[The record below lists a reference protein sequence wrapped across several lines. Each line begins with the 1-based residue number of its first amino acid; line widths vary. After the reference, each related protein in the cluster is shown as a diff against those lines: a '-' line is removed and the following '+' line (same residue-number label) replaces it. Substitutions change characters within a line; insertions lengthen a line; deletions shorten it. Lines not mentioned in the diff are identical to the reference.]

1 MTVNFLITGGSGFV
15 GSRVAAAAQGRPDV
29 RVRHLSRRTRPGA
42 APGAPADGERGHDEP
57 VQGEPGHSEPVQDGS
72 VHDEPVQ
79 DRPVHGQPGHSQPAH
94 GEPVHGRP
102 GHSEL
107 VHGDLLNPPSLR
119 GVCADTDVLV
129 HCATR
134 IGGDAG
140 TVEAVNDLGTRALVE
155 EAVRAGVGRIVYVST
170 AAVYG
175 RGPFRG
181 VRPGEVPVAPAS
193 ATSRTRAAAERHVLD
208 AGGLVLRP
216 HLVYGEGDRWVVPGL
231 VRLLRE
237 LSATLTGCTA
247 LQSMIDVG
255 TLGRAVVAA
264 ALSPTLDG
272 GVHHVNHPEP
282 VGAAE
287 LLGAVCAQVEEPG
300 GGAAVDVATALDR
313 AAGSPFALHH
323 LGMLTVDHWFVDDA
337 FWKDLGCSPGDGFAA
352 GFTRAAPWYRSFLGG
367 VRSAS

>member
-1 MTVNFLITGGSGFV
+1 MTADLLITGASGFV
-15 GSRVAAAAQGRPDV
+15 GSQVAAVAHRQPGV
-29 RVRHLSRRTRPGA
+29 RVRRLSRPIPTGP
-42 APGAPADGERGHDEP
+42 E
-57 VQGEPGHSEPVQDGS
+57 S
-72 VHDEPVQ
+72 
-79 DRPVHGQPGHSQPAH
+79 
-94 GEPVHGRP
+94 
-102 GHSEL
+102 
-107 VHGDLLNPPSLR
+107 VHGDLADPASLR
-119 GVCADTDVLV
+119 GVCAGADVLV

-134 IGGDAG
+134 ISGDAE

-155 EAVRAGVGRIVYVST
+155 DAVRSGVGRIVYVST

-181 VRPGEVPVAPAS
+181 VRPGEVPIAPAS

-231 VRLLRE
+231 VWLLGE
-237 LSATLTGCTA
+237 LSATLTSCAA

-264 ALSPTLDG
+264 ALSPAHGG

-282 VGAAE
+282 VAVAD
-287 LLGAVCAQVEEPG
+287 LLGAVSSQLEVPG
-300 GGAAVDVATALDR
+300 AGASVDVATALDR
-313 AAGSPFALHH
+313 AAGTPLALHH

-337 FWKDLGCSPGDGFAA
+337 FWKDLDCSPGEGFAA
-352 GFTRAAPWYRSFLGG
+352 TFTRAAPWYRSYL
-367 VRSAS
+367 RDRPAS